1 MITYEPRGGKF
12 GSIEEAIFEL
22 EGMLLMLR
30 DPGAI
35 ASLRAAYPACIASR
49 QVKPVVNVAANV
61 DTGHLMLIA
70 VADNVLPDCD
80 NAVIL
85 IHEAD

>member
-1 MITYEPRGGKF
+1 MLTYEPRGGKF
-12 GSIEEAIFEL
+12 GSIEQAIREA
-22 EGMLLMLR
+22 EGLILMLR

-35 ASLRAAYPACIASR
+35 ASLRAAYPACVTSR
-49 QVKPVVNVAANV
+49 QTKPVVNVAA
-61 DTGHLMLIA
+61 DADCGHLRLIA
-70 VADNVLPDCD
+70 VEDGVLPGAD